1 MNSSVVLS
9 ADLAKPMNPAR
20 YAYAILLAVTAS
32 NISAFFSHCGAD
44 VRGGS
49 SSACKPRIFG
59 IEVRLH
65 SPIAYRPEP
74 VIMNRTTL
82 NVLPAAFMV
91 SDLAT
96 ASPAAAS
103 PSNESAPSLAP
114 SAASL
119 RLACRSALPSRH
131 LAKS

>member
-9 ADLAKPMNPAR
+9 VDLAKLMNPAR

-32 NISAFFSHCGAD
+32 NIGAFFSRWGAD
-44 VRGGS
+44 VKGGS
-49 SSACKPRIFG
+49 SSACRPRIFG

-82 NVLPAAFMV
+82 SVPACGV
-91 SDLAT
+91 HG
-96 ASPAAAS
+96 
-103 PSNESAPSLAP
+103 
-114 SAASL
+114 L
-119 RLACRSALPSRH
+119 RLGDSESGGGEPVQRERAIAGAQRCFA
-131 LAKS
+131 

>member
-1 MNSSVVLS
+1 
-9 ADLAKPMNPAR
+9 MNPAR

-82 NVLPAAFMV
+82 SVPACGV
-91 SDLAT
+91 HG
-96 ASPAAAS
+96 
-103 PSNESAPSLAP
+103 
-114 SAASL
+114 L
-119 RLACRSALPSRH
+119 RLGDSESGGGEPVQRERAIAGAQRC
-131 LAKS
+131 LA